1 MKILY
6 VVRHAKSSW
15 EDPGMLDHER
25 PLNERGQKDASRMGK
40 EMVKHQVVPQR
51 ILSSSALRARTT
63 AEIFAS
69 ELSYDLA
76 DIVVTDEIYGAE
88 ASELLEM
95 IRGFDGELDKVMLVG
110 HNPTVTD
117 LANGLAQCNI
127 HNVPTCGVLVI
138 GFQVEQW
145 LDVEDGK
152 GNLFAFTYPK
162 KLKE

>member
-1 MKILY
+1 
-6 VVRHAKSSW
+6 
-15 EDPGMLDHER
+15 
-25 PLNERGQKDASRMGK
+25 MGK
-40 EMVKHQVVPQR
+40 EMVKHNVVPQR
-51 ILSSSALRARTT
+51 IISSSAVRARTT

-76 DIVVTDEIYGAE
+76 EIVVTDEIYGVGTT
-88 ASELLEM
+88 ELLEM
-95 IRGFDGELDKVMLVG
+95 IQGFDDELDKVMLVG

-145 LDVEDGK
+145 SDIEDGK
-152 GNLFAFTYPK
+152 GNLFAFAYPK

>member
-1 MKILY
+1 
-6 VVRHAKSSW
+6 
-15 EDPGMLDHER
+15 
-25 PLNERGQKDASRMGK
+25 
-40 EMVKHQVVPQR
+40 MVKHNVVPQR
-51 ILSSSALRARTT
+51 IISSSAVRARTT

-76 DIVVTDEIYGAE
+76 EIVVTDEIYGVGTT
-88 ASELLEM
+88 ELLEM
-95 IRGFDGELDKVMLVG
+95 IQGFDDELDKVMLVG

-145 LDVEDGK
+145 SDIEDGK
-152 GNLFAFTYPK
+152 GNLFAFAYPK

>member
-1 MKILY
+1 
-6 VVRHAKSSW
+6 
-15 EDPGMLDHER
+15 
-25 PLNERGQKDASRMGK
+25 MGK
-40 EMVKHQVVPQR
+40 EMVKHNVVPQR
-51 ILSSSALRARTT
+51 IISSSAVRARTT

-76 DIVVTDEIYGAE
+76 EIVVTDEIYGVGTN
-88 ASELLEM
+88 ELLEM
-95 IRGFDGELDKVMLVG
+95 IQGFDDELDKVMLVG

-145 LDVEDGK
+145 SDIEDGK
-152 GNLFAFTYPK
+152 GNLFAFAYPK